1 MSDRMSQRMKSTLL
15 IAGIAGLIGIGS
27 ESYVSSEPQR
37 EKDPARDAERIL
49 AAEQKRA
56 RKAARRAARNKV

>member
-1 MSDRMSQRMKSTLL
+1 MNRMSQRMKSTLL
-15 IAGIAGLIGIGS
+15 IAAIAGLMSGGPD
-27 ESYVSSEPQR
+27 SYASAEPQR